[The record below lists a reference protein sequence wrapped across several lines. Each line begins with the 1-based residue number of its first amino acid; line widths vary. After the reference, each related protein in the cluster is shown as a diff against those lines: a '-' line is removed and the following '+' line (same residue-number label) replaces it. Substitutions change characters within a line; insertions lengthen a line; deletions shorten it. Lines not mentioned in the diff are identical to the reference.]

1 MKKLAITCLIVM
13 LLMLQMPL
21 ALAATDTL
29 EVAESELIQLAG
41 QQKFETLTEMIE
53 KLVYLNL
60 AEEIEE
66 EEEVKVIDFGY
77 IEDDQLKIYY
87 QLN

>member
-1 MKKLAITCLIVM
+1 MKKITITFLIVM
-13 LLMLQMPL
+13 LLMLQMPM
-21 ALAATDTL
+21 ALAGTDTL

-41 QQKFETLTEMIE
+41 QQKFETLTEIME
-53 KLVYLNL
+53 ELVYLNL

-66 EEEVKVIDFGY
+66 EEVKVIDFGY
-77 IEDDQLKIYY
+77 TEDDQLKIYY